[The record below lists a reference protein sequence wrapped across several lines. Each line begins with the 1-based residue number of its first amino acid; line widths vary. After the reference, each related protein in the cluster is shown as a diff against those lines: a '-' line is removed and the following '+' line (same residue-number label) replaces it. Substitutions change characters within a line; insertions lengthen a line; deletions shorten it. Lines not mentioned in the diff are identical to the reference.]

1 MNTNDTAH
9 LVPLNY
15 NGHDVRYV
23 EIDGARW
30 AVAAD
35 ICAAL
40 DLSNPSQSVSR
51 LDAADR
57 MVLRR
62 SEALTSTEGIWAT
75 FAPQVQQVGLVSQDG
90 ATDLVLESR
99 KPGARDFRRWLTHE
113 VWPSIRD
120 TGTYSTA
127 PALPMSDDEIVM
139 HAMTIQR
146 AKVQALTAKI
156 EADAPKVEAYEAF
169 MEADGTYSF
178 AASAKILGWGRNV
191 MMREL
196 RRLGILQGTNLPY
209 QRYAHHF
216 KVTPTMYTNRKTG
229 ERVPSATTTVRPS
242 GVDFLRKKLT
252 ASPLAEVSA

>member
-1 MNTNDTAH
+1 MHDQTTAQ

-15 NGHDVRYV
+15 NGQAVRCV

-40 DLSNPSQSVSR
+40 EIKDPSHAVSR
-51 LDAADR
+51 LDADDR
-57 MVLRR
+57 IVLRR
-62 SEALTSTEGIWAT
+62 SDTPVSNGGIWEG

-99 KPGARDFRRWLTHE
+99 KPNAREFRRWLTHE

-120 TGTYSTA
+120 TGSYSTA
-127 PALPMSDDEIVM
+127 PALPMSEEEIVL
-139 HAMTIQR
+139 HALTIQNR
-146 AKVQALTAKI
+146 KIAQLTEKVRI
-156 EADAPKVEAYEAF
+156 DAPKVEAYDQF

-178 AASAKILGWGRNV
+178 LATAKILGWGRNV

-196 RRLGILQGTNLPY
+196 RRLAILQGNNLPY
-209 QRYAHHF
+209 QRYEHHF
-216 KVTPTMYTNRKTG
+216 KVTPTTYVNRKTG
-229 ERVPSATTTVRPS
+229 ETVPSATTTVRPS
-242 GVDFLRKKLT
+242 GVDFLRKKL
-252 ASPLAEVSA
+252 AEVVL

>member
-1 MNTNDTAH
+1 MNDNSTAS

-15 NGHDVRYV
+15 NGQPIRYV

-40 DLSNPSQSVSR
+40 ELSNASMSVSR
-51 LDAADR
+51 LDPADR

-62 SEALTSTEGIWAT
+62 SEALSGTEGIWNG
-75 FAPQVQQVGLVSQDG
+75 FAPQVQQIGLVSQDG

-99 KPGARDFRRWLTHE
+99 KPQAREFRRWLTHE

-127 PALPMSDDEIVM
+127 PALPMSEDEIVL
-139 HAMTIQR
+139 HALTIQNR
-146 AKVQALTAKI
+146 KIAQLTEKVRQ
-156 EADAPKVEAYEAF
+156 DAPKVEAFEAL

-178 AASAKILGWGRNV
+178 LAASKVLGWGRNV

-196 RRLGILQGTNLPY
+196 RRLAILQSNNLPY
-209 QRYAHHF
+209 QRYEHHF
-216 KVTPTMYTNRKTG
+216 KVTPTTYVNRKTG
-229 ERVPSATTTVRPS
+229 QTIPTATTTVRPS
-242 GVDFLRKKLT
+242 GLDFLRKKL
-252 ASPLAEVSA
+252 AEVDL